1 LPDFSPRFGKFSV
14 NRIKKEPNQKKQEM
28 QKEHKQTIAN
38 YLRPSKKG
46 NQRNKS
52 KAKLPNQ
59 FNDFQS
65 KPIKESQ

>member
-1 LPDFSPRFGKFSV
+1 
-14 NRIKKEPNQKKQEM
+14 M